1 MLGELIRSQ
10 RSALN
15 IIQPKYQTPTHLHSV
30 SAAITVRNLSKTFRL
45 PAERR
50 GTLRERLMKFGVR
63 NERKAKRTLDDISF
77 EIQQGE
83 FFGIIGRNGSGKS
96 TLLKILAGIYKPDK
110 GSQFTIHGRI
120 APMLELGVGF
130 DPELTGRENVY
141 LSATILGLTRAEIDA
156 RYEEIVQFAEIE
168 NFMEVQVKHYSSGM
182 SVRLAF
188 AVAMQVD
195 APIMLLDEVLAVG
208 DFVFQEKCFAL
219 FERYKKE
226 GKTIILVTHSADS
239 MKRFADRI
247 MLIHESRIE
256 MICAPQEILKKY
268 IGK

>member
-1 MLGELIRSQ
+1 M
-10 RSALN
+10 
-15 IIQPKYQTPTHLHSV
+15 P
-30 SAAITVRNLSKTFRL
+30 AAITVRNLSKTFRL
-45 PAERR
+45 PEERR

-110 GSQFTIHGRI
+110 GSEFTVHGRI

-130 DPELTGRENVY
+130 NAELTGRENVY
-141 LSATILGLTRAEIDA
+141 LSATILGLTKAEIDA
-156 RYEEIVQFAEIE
+156 RYEEIVRFAELQD
-168 NFMEVQVKHYSSGM
+168 FMELQVKHYSSGM
-182 SVRLAF
+182 SMKLAF
-188 AVAMQVD
+188 SVAAQIN

-219 FERYKKE
+219 FEQYKKE
-226 GKTIILVTHSADS
+226 GKTIILVTHDPGA
-239 MKRFADRI
+239 MERFADRAL
-247 MLIHESRIE
+247 LIHQSRIE
-256 MICAPQEILKKY
+256 MIGDPHEVLEKY
-268 IGK
+268 HALG